1 MTPLWGFLLPGLT
14 LSLFSVETLVLMTK
28 SSAKALFRRRVGME
42 LWLGGEAYK
51 RVCKTDQVSP
61 VGSLHCNLLMSAV
74 EREILLTL
82 CQGGIFFH
90 GDVHLLRTSAVIRKH
105 SCWNWWLQSALPCNN
120 LLKNH
125 SIIKVQLWGW
135 LHKGLCQ
142 LRPEWLW
149 SCKQGEQWQKMPQRH
164 FGCVCSC
171 LCRKPNVL
179 ISALSICM

>member
-1 MTPLWGFLLPGLT
+1 MNKIQITSCTLKSVSFELQMEEDSSPAMTPLWGFLLPGLT

-82 CQGGIFFH
+82 CQSGIFSS
-90 GDVHLLRTSAVIRKH
+90 RRCPS
-105 SCWNWWLQSALPCNN
+105 SEN
-120 LLKNH
+120 
-125 SIIKVQLWGW
+125 
-135 LHKGLCQ
+135 
-142 LRPEWLW
+142 
-149 SCKQGEQWQKMPQRH
+149 
-164 FGCVCSC
+164 
-171 LCRKPNVL
+171 
-179 ISALSICM
+179 ISSH